1 MKAFA
6 VYGAAAPAGG
16 TAGVFLGGVIT
27 EWISL
32 AVGLLHQ
39 HPDRAA
45 SCSRVTPGA
54 DARARP
60 RAAARSTS
68 PARSPPPPASR

>member
-27 EWISL
+27 EWAHGRGS
-32 AVGLLHQ
+32 
-39 HPDRAA
+39 
-45 SCSRVTPGA
+45 SS
-54 DARARP
+54 
-60 RAAARSTS
+60 STS
-68 PARSPPPPASR
+68 PWHSSP